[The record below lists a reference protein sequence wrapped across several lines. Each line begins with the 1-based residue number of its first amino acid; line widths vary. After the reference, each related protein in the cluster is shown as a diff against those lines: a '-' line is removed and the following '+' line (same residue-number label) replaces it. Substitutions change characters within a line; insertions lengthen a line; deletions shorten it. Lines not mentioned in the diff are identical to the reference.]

1 MRRSGL
7 LVSAAMLAIAACA
20 TRPVSPAPTA
30 AKPPAPS
37 AATRCPACPSPAA
50 VAAEVARLRAALAAA
65 VPQDDPTLAPDRA
78 QAWIALARQALAPS
92 RALLLDPELVVVVD
106 RNPAVQRL
114 AIVLA
119 DPYGPWQ
126 MIGGGKVSTGEAAVH
141 GAYITPT
148 GVFAHDGGILD
159 YRALGTFN
167 QYHIRGLGITGM
179 RVWDFGWQ
187 TAERGWGPPGE
198 TGEIRM
204 LLHATD
210 PDALEPLLGR
220 PTSEG
225 CIHVS
230 TSMNRFLDVHGVLD
244 RDYEMLARYDPAY
257 GAALLP
263 DRDPSLLAG
272 DKLVVVDSLAPLAPS
287 GPGR

>member
-1 MRRSGL
+1 MRLRTIL
-7 LVSAAMLAIAACA
+7 AAAALAALAACA
-20 TRPVSPAPTA
+20 TRPPPPKPAA
-30 AKPPAPS
+30 RPPA
-37 AATRCPACPSPAA
+37 ATEATLCPACPSQPEIAA
-50 VAAEVARLRAALAAA
+50 ALARLRAAFAEA
-65 VPQDDPTLAPDRA
+65 VPQNDPVTAPDRSPV
-78 QAWIALARQALAPS
+78 WIALARQALSQAHT
-92 RALLLDPELVVVVD
+92 LLLYPQLVVVVD
-106 RNPAVQRL
+106 RNPSVQRL

-119 DPYGPWQ
+119 NPFGPWA
-126 MIGGGKVSTGEAAVH
+126 MIGGGKVSTGEAGVH
-141 GAYITPT
+141 GNYITPT
-148 GVFAHDGGILD
+148 GVFTHDGGILD

-167 QYHIRGLGITGM
+167 QYHVRGLGITGM

-198 TGEIRM
+198 TGKIRM

-230 TSMNRFLDVHGVLD
+230 TAMNRFLDHHGVLD
-244 RDYEMLARYDPAY
+244 RDYEMLAHYDPAY
-257 GAALLP
+257 GAVLLP

-272 DKLVVVDSLAPLAPS
+272 DKLVIIDSLAPLPRTGPS
-287 GPGR
+287 